1 MLAGVPPTQ
10 RTDQD
15 RFGMAV
21 DRTICQDHMAIL
33 TAYFEGLN
41 EGERDSGWRDERV
54 TQRA

>member
-1 MLAGVPPTQ
+1 
-10 RTDQD
+10 
-15 RFGMAV
+15 
-21 DRTICQDHMAIL
+21 MAIL